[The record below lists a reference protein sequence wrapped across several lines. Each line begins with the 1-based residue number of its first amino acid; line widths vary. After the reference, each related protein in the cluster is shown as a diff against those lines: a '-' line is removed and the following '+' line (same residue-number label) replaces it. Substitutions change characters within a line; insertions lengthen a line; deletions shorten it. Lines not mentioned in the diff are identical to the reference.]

1 VCTEPRFAQPPDPRL
16 VELAQRHLR
25 SRPIELEVKKMAPD
39 ATGAMR
45 KIPVDALVE
54 PGFAL
59 ARFGDGGWWPAIQR
73 GLNEGRLDDEV
84 IEGLADAVRS
94 AQITVGWVTSV
105 PSQSANAVIV
115 DAAQRLAAALDVD
128 HVPLVQRAEPRPPQ
142 REMANAAQQAANVRG
157 AFRITGSPP
166 PGRGILLD
174 DRRLSGW
181 TLAMVGGQLRKAGA
195 EAVMPLVFATLN

>member
-1 VCTEPRFAQPPDPRL
+1 VCTAPRFADPPDPAL

-45 KIPVDALVE
+45 KIPDDVRIE

-73 GLNEGRLDDEV
+73 GINAGRLDDEV
-84 IEGLADAVRS
+84 IDGLADIVRGAGVS
-94 AQITVGWVTSV
+94 LAWLAAV
-105 PSQSANAVIV
+105 PSQSANGVLA
-115 DAAQRLAAALDVD
+115 DAAARIASALGVPCI
-128 HVPLVQRAEPRPPQ
+128 PLVERTESRPPQ

-157 AFRITGSPP
+157 AFRVTGTPP
-166 PGRGILLD
+166 AGRGVLLD
-174 DRRLSGW
+174 DRRHSGW

-195 EAVMPLVFATLN
+195 EAVMPLVLATLN